1 MTDAQHARSVADL
14 RGLRVARVRSTL
26 NLNRQQ
32 HFLDA
37 HFLSLKASRLETM
50 LAELDRRRFRVD
62 SQLRE
67 THEALDRLL
76 EADRAATAHRRPP
89 TRPASSRTMRI
100 DY

>member
-1 MTDAQHARSVADL
+1 MTDARHARSVADL

-32 HFLDA
+32 QFLDA
-37 HFLSLKASRLETM
+37 HFLSLKMSRLEAM

-62 SQLRE
+62 GQLRE
-67 THEALDRLL
+67 TREALDRLR
-76 EADRAATAHRRPP
+76 EVDRVATARPRP
-89 TRPASSRTMRI
+89 TTRPSSSRTMRI